1 MFVGRR
7 MLILPSADAEYV
19 ASPASTAGTAVQE
32 LFGENYAR
40 LQKLKKQYDPDNVF
54 FKWNA
59 ITPQA

>member
-19 ASPASTAGTAVQE
+19 ASPASAAGTAVQE